1 MGRAA
6 LLPPLGKMLDLALQR
21 CGGIPQ
27 THGHGRNIQEGLEFQ
42 VKGYKNSGGGTAI
55 RGFKQK
61 NDVTEL

>member
-42 VKGYKNSGGGTAI
+42 VKGYKNSGEGDGNQRFQA
-55 RGFKQK
+55 
-61 NDVTEL
+61 EE